1 MIRTKIFSKRRNRR
15 IEKQRAASRAVPA
28 FPHALRAASSRMG
41 FLSNCYVIACIRRDG
56 SVARVGTYSERWP
69 TFSIEEAPILL
80 GEYGDTTFERAIRKA
95 TYAFRKTPWVWEW
108 IGPMPG
114 HGQKR
119 HKERYKMHE
128 ARMALYER
136 ARAGQVR
143 APEDVRARAAEFFA
157 DHDKRMAEIRRHLG
171 GG

>member
-1 MIRTKIFSKRRNRR
+1 MIRTRIFAKRRNRR
-15 IEKQRAASRAVPA
+15 IEKRRAASRDPA
-28 FPHALRAASSRMG
+28 LNQELLIYLGLFRI
-41 FLSNCYVIACIRRDG
+41 CYVIACIRRDG
-56 SVARVGTYSERWP
+56 SVVRVGTYSERWP

-80 GEYGDTTFERAIRKA
+80 GQYGDKTFERAIRKA

-157 DHDKRMAEIRRHLG
+157 DHDKRMAKIRQHLG

>member
-108 IGPMPG
+108 IAPG
-114 HGQKR
+114 LKAHMAK
-119 HKERYKMHE
+119 
-128 ARMALYER
+128 MALYER
-136 ARAGQVR
+136 ARAGQIR
-143 APEDVRARAAEFFA
+143 APEDVIARAAEFFA